1 VILTFQFFL
10 ENLDTSVKSSTCYDG
25 NHNFRFYMSSC
36 KNYSS
41 IIKMVT
47 CAKNDEYDVKCLAFK
62 MYTFIIILSCSKH
75 N

>member
-1 VILTFQFFL
+1 MMEPQLQI
-10 ENLDTSVKSSTCYDG
+10 
-25 NHNFRFYMSSC
+25 YMSSC

-41 IIKMVT
+41 ISKMVT
-47 CAKNDEYDVKCLAFK
+47 CAKNDEYDVKYLAFK